1 MERCL
6 EAVPTARAKPEA
18 CALAVVAGASDDGN
32 RERGNEISSAQSP
45 PGPLFQL
52 LAGKVGME
60 DQLGCRVPMW
70 AVLGLEKFP
79 QRFCHDA
86 EGRKV
91 PSRVDL
97 SKLEVLEISCKK
109 LRTSEEERDEP
120 AGGNMQSNRV
130 RRGKE
135 NHPALGGLIDPARAV
150 GRSQSFKGQAQA
162 SERQAH
168 RARKSPQ
175 SQMWKE
181 VVALVG
187 REAKLR
193 KLAYLVKP

>member
-1 MERCL
+1 MSPKGEKYLL
-6 EAVPTARAKPEA
+6 EST
-18 CALAVVAGASDDGN
+18 N
-32 RERGNEISSAQSP
+32 
-45 PGPLFQL
+45 F
-52 LAGKVGME
+52 KVG
-60 DQLGCRVPMW
+60 
-70 AVLGLEKFP
+70 KFWK
-79 QRFCHDA
+79 CL
-86 EGRKV
+86 V
-91 PSRVDL
+91 
-97 SKLEVLEISCKK
+97 KK

-120 AGGNMQSNRV
+120 AGGNTQSNRV